1 MLGGISDIRRALLPL
16 AAAVLLAA
24 CTQGASL
31 QPTTTGGDGVEKS
44 FALLTDIPIPPS
56 ATLDVEK
63 SLVLGDLDRWTGR
76 IILNVGQ
83 SATEAFALYQ
93 NQMPNFGW
101 EPVMSVQ
108 AKTYVLSFT
117 RDEPAATV
125 QIEGRILGG
134 QPVGVTVRPRQDRT
148 GGGEGKGGT
157 V

>member
-56 ATLDVEK
+56 STLDVEK

-76 IILNVGQ
+76 TILN
-83 SATEAFALYQ
+83 F
-93 NQMPNFGW
+93 
-101 EPVMSVQ
+101 
-108 AKTYVLSFT
+108 
-117 RDEPAATV
+117 
-125 QIEGRILGG
+125 G
-134 QPVGVTVRPRQDRT
+134 QPPPAPFAPSQNPTT
-148 GGGEGKGGT
+148 KTAALCGGAEG
-157 V
+157 